1 MWGHHKEAG
10 SVKAYQQYSQE
21 RGSQRRWLGFD
32 NVAKSHLCKK
42 TQSTVPYKHLS
53 PSLFI
58 LVDEYYTIVAS
69 GRIDVKETFQSE
81 TWLPIALI
89 VKSES
94 VSCSVVSDCLQPV
107 SMELSRQEY
116 WSGLPFPSPGGLPDP
131 EIEPRSPALQADSL
145 LSEPPGK
152 PYCLDNLK
160 TERIWFKPGDS
171 AGRYHGCYSS
181 LLNDSLGDHHSQS
194 SIPPPTPAP
203 CGQKVGCSHCGRH

>member
-1 MWGHHKEAG
+1 M
-10 SVKAYQQYSQE
+10 
-21 RGSQRRWLGFD
+21 L
-32 NVAKSHLCKK
+32 
-42 TQSTVPYKHLS
+42 YKHLS

-58 LVDEYYTIVAS
+58 LADEYYTIVAS
-69 GRIDVKETFQSE
+69 RRIDVSETFQGE

-89 VKSES
+89 VKNES
-94 VSCSVVSDCLQPV
+94 VSCSVVSDCLQPL
-107 SMELSRQEY
+107 SMEFSRQEY
-116 WSGLPFPSPGGLPDP
+116 WSGLPFPSPAGLPDP

-152 PYCLDNLK
+152 PYCLDNFK
-160 TERIWFKPGDS
+160 TKRFWFKPGGS

-203 CGQKVGCSHCGRH
+203 CGQKVGCSHCGRHWVHGSCGKNPLGSSWMEGVQEKEMKMVLNTYPCSSMWKPQFS